1 MERTPVQSS
10 NLLEIG
16 YDPATETLEVMF
28 KNGGVYQYYNLPQH
42 MYDQLMQAP
51 SHGTFFNNEIRGHF
65 QEARM

>member
-16 YDPATETLEVMF
+16 YDPDTETLEVMF

-42 MYDQLMQAP
+42 MYDQLMEAQ
-51 SHGTFFNNEIRGHF
+51 SHGVFFNNEIKGHYP
-65 QEARM
+65 EARM

>member
-16 YDPATETLEVMF
+16 YDPASETLEVMF
-28 KNGGVYQYYNLPQH
+28 KNEGVYQYYNLPQH

-51 SHGTFFNNEIRGHF
+51 SHGIFFNNEIKGKYP
-65 QEARM
+65 EARM